1 MKKDYQLAAPNT
13 LTRQHIV
20 ELLDTLLT
28 SIEAAL
34 FTSADYATTVQPY
47 TDRFCLSPQKR
58 YARGYCTLTIQAM
71 LQKFSASLNQQSHT
85 DDAQHDALLNRFR
98 IAYQTSWKNRDISHA
113 HQMQDRIAKL
123 TVILNSWP
131 GFIKQGSVVGGC
143 LEYLQHAM
151 SWSINQTALNLIR
164 PAMMK
169 TFATLITWHS
179 VLQSVQRIRLRL
191 QKDQLSDHQ
200 IQQMHHHLINFV
212 EHSNNFSMSHP
223 GVLSS
228 PSVRVLLN
236 RIDMNLWLDR
246 LQWMCSRL
254 EQYVR
259 QQGVLQQAIEWVA
272 QHNRLVNIHRMISE
286 LNLIIIRLR
295 EWHELPDT
303 VKQSISHLE
312 NVIFSDLDS
321 MTKDMKITSQMVTAL
336 NDATLDLDR
345 TKGK

>member
-1 MKKDYQLAAPNT
+1 
-13 LTRQHIV
+13 
-20 ELLDTLLT
+20 
-28 SIEAAL
+28 
-34 FTSADYATTVQPY
+34 
-47 TDRFCLSPQKR
+47 
-58 YARGYCTLTIQAM
+58 
-71 LQKFSASLNQQSHT
+71 
-85 DDAQHDALLNRFR
+85 
-98 IAYQTSWKNRDISHA
+98 
-113 HQMQDRIAKL
+113 
-123 TVILNSWP
+123 
-131 GFIKQGSVVGGC
+131 
-143 LEYLQHAM
+143 
-151 SWSINQTALNLIR
+151 
-164 PAMMK
+164 
-169 TFATLITWHS
+169 
-179 VLQSVQRIRLRL
+179 
-191 QKDQLSDHQ
+191 
-200 IQQMHHHLINFV
+200 
-212 EHSNNFSMSHP
+212 MSHP

-295 EWHELPDT
+295 QWHELPDT

-312 NVIFSDLDS
+312 NVVFSDLDS